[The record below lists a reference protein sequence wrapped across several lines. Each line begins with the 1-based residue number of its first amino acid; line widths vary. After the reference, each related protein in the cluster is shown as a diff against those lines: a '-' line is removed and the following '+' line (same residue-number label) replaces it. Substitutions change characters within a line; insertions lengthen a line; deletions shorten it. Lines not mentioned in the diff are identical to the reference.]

1 MTKNNPIIECVDL
14 SFQYD
19 AQAAPTLNDVN
30 LSIYQGE
37 KVLIVG
43 QSGSGKSTLAHIFNG
58 LIPHYYGGKVK
69 GKVTVCGMD
78 PTKTP
83 LKVLAEKMGT
93 VLQDSDGQFIGLTVA
108 EDIAF
113 CLENKNASITQ
124 MREKVI
130 QAAKS
135 VSIDYKLDAKP
146 QDLSGGQKQRVTMAG
161 VLVEDVDVLLFDEPL
176 ASLDPASGRQT
187 IELIDKLHSEH
198 NKTVIIIEHRLEDV
212 LYKNVDRII
221 LFSGGRIVA
230 NGTPDEI
237 IASNILTEHGIRE
250 PLYIGALHLANEE
263 LGETKKQE
271 ITPLDKPANVN
282 TFKVK
287 EDVIEVFK
295 NWASKSVEL
304 DKPKESILEVENLSF
319 DIDGNFILKDISFKI
334 PKGEMLAICGSN
346 GAGKSTLAK
355 LICGFEKLTT
365 GVIKFNGEDITNS
378 PIARRGKKIG
388 FVIQNPNQM
397 ISKVMIK
404 DEINLGLQGLGLSD
418 EEREQRI
425 AKALRICGLNRFKK
439 WPVNAL
445 SYGQKKRVTIA
456 SIMAIQPEV
465 VILDE
470 PTAGQDW
477 AHYTEIMDFLK
488 TLNEIGTTI
497 ILITHDMHLALEYTS
512 RAIVMSNGRILA
524 DDTPSNILT
533 NETITK
539 QADLVTTSLY
549 DFAKE
554 HGIEPANNF
563 IDNFIQR
570 DKVWRKEVL
579 KNKI

>member
-1 MTKNNPIIECVDL
+1 MTKNNPIIECENL

-19 AQAAPTLNDVN
+19 AQSAPTLHDVN

-43 QSGSGKSTLAHIFNG
+43 QSGSGKSTLAHILNG
-58 LIPHYYGGKVK
+58 LIPHYYQGKVR
-69 GKVTVCGMD
+69 GKVTVCGMN
-78 PTKTP
+78 PTTTP
-83 LKVLAEKMGT
+83 LKVLAEKVGT

-113 CLENKNASITQ
+113 CLENKSTSIQ
-124 MREKVI
+124 VMREKVLE
-130 QAAKS
+130 AARS
-135 VSIDYKLDAKP
+135 VSIEHKLDAKP

-187 IELIDKLHSEH
+187 IELIDKLHTEH
-198 NKTVIIIEHRLEDV
+198 KKTVIIIEHRLEDV

-221 LFSGGRIVA
+221 LFSGGRIIA
-230 NGTPDEI
+230 NGSPDEI
-237 IASNILTEHGIRE
+237 IASNVLTEHGIRE

-263 LGETKKQE
+263 LPENKRQV
-271 ITPLDKPANVN
+271 ILSSDKPAHIN

-287 EDVIEVFK
+287 DEIVEVFK
-295 NWASKSVEL
+295 NWATQPPQEIT
-304 DKPKESILEVENLSF
+304 PERSILEVENLSF
-319 DIDGNFILKDISFKI
+319 DIDGNYILKDISFKI
-334 PKGEMLAICGSN
+334 SQGEMLAICGSN

-365 GVIKFNGEDITNS
+365 GVIKLRDKDITNS

-404 DEINLGLQGLGLSD
+404 DEINLGLQGMGLTD
-418 EEREQRI
+418 EEREERI

-488 TLNEIGTTI
+488 SLNEIGTTI
-497 ILITHDMHLALEYTS
+497 ILITHDMHLALEYTN
-512 RAIVMSNGRILA
+512 RAIVMSNGRIVA
-524 DDTPSNILT
+524 DDTPANILT

-554 HGIEPANNF
+554 HSIEPANNF

-570 DKVWRKEVL
+570 DKVWREKVL